1 MCGRFTF
8 SKMEDFLGEM
18 QLEIAEFNEHH
29 FTPRYNIAPTQ
40 EVAVVANTLP
50 DTGQDPEVK
59 QIEFF
64 HWGLIPSWAKD
75 PKIGNQMI
83 NARSETLS
91 EKPSFRNAYKRRRCL
106 VLADGYYEWQKI
118 PGEKTKQPVYI
129 RLKSQKPF
137 AFAGLWEVWKEKGM
151 DEPLRSCT
159 IITCPPN
166 TVLAEIHHRMPVIL
180 PAEVYETWLAPDE
193 QSSETLQPLLVPY
206 ADEEMEAYPVSRFV
220 NRPAN
225 NSPECIAPVDALG

>member
-8 SKMEDFLGEM
+8 SKMEDLLGEM

-40 EVAVVANTLP
+40 DVAVVANTLP
-50 DTGQDPEVK
+50 DTGLDPEVK

-106 VLADGYYEWQKI
+106 VLADGYYEWQKL
-118 PGEKTKQPVYI
+118 PSEKTKQPVYI

-166 TVLAEIHHRMPVIL
+166 AVLAEIHHRMPVIL

-193 QSSETLQPLLVPY
+193 QSAEVLQPLLVPY